1 MMEMITPNWL
11 AECVSVEV
19 RFFTIANLQSLWGL
33 REQVSGKSSR
43 QADARRAEITMEV
56 AESKGDE
63 SSATLVPGK
72 IGRASCRERV

>member
-11 AECVSVEV
+11 AECVRVEV

-63 SSATLVPGK
+63 SSATLVPGMC
-72 IGRASCRERV
+72 S